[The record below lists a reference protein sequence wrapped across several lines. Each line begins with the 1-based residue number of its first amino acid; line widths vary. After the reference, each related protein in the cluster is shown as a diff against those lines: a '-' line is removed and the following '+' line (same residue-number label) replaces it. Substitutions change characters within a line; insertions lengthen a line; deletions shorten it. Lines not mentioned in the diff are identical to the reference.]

1 MQKST
6 IIGLSIGVAVL
17 GAGWLL
23 YGKRLMAVQRGNAA
37 TVRQAA
43 KAIAPKSVAAE
54 LRRPA
59 QIASAA
65 GSQAMQAAT
74 GIKGALSGRAGE
86 AADGF
91 MVGGGGGT

>member
-6 IIGLSIGVAVL
+6 IIGLSVGVAIL

-23 YGKRLMAVQRGNAA
+23 YGKKLMATVKGNAA

-43 KAIAPKSVAAE
+43 KAIAPKSVSAE

-59 QIASAA
+59 NLASTS
-65 GSQAMQAAT
+65 GSQAMQAAP
-74 GIKGALSGRAGE
+74 GIKGALSGRAG
-86 AADGF
+86 AGADGF
-91 MVGGGGGT
+91 AIGGGGT

>member
-6 IIGLSIGVAVL
+6 VIGLAAGVAIL

-23 YGKRLMAVQRGNAA
+23 YGKQLMAILKGNAA

-43 KAIAPKSVAAE
+43 KAIAPKSAAVE

-59 QIASAA
+59 QLASTS
-65 GSQAMQAAT
+65 GSQAMQAAP
-74 GIKGALSGRAGE
+74 GIKGALSGRAG
-86 AADGF
+86 AGADGF
-91 MVGGGGGT
+91 MVGGGGT